1 MNRIMQFLNR
11 MDATAWR
18 AVGMTVLLF
27 VVVVVVLIMGKT
39 GVFGTFEDFERNLE
53 ALRGSVWG
61 LPAVIAVFC
70 LAAFIGAPQF
80 GLIAAAV
87 VAFGPSLGF
96 VYSWVATLVSG
107 SLNFWLG
114 RFAGEGTF
122 RRYAGQ
128 TANRLS
134 EFIGRNAF
142 VASAVVR
149 NVPTAPFIVV
159 NMAFGV
165 SQAKYLHFLA
175 GMALGVLPKLAIVS
189 FFGGSVIAALTGSPW
204 VAVGAALVA
213 ALGWIGLMLFSRLR
227 VRIGKTDRAQPP
239 EDYGQGVNLARN
251 ADLAVDTGA
260 GSANSTSHAQV
271 HAQSDEAKS

>member
-1 MNRIMQFLNR
+1 MVLGEGSCFAPLDARHTIPPMAGMRGLLDFINR

-18 AVGMTVLLF
+18 AVIVTVALF
-27 VVVVVVLIMGKT
+27 AGVVVVLVLGKT

-53 ALRGSVWG
+53 ALRGSGWG
-61 LPAVIAVFC
+61 LPALIAVFC
-70 LAAFIGAPQF
+70 VSAFIGAPQF

-96 VYSWVATLVSG
+96 FYSWVATIVSG
-107 SLNFWLG
+107 TLTFWLG
-114 RFAGEGTF
+114 RLAGESTF
-122 RRYAGQ
+122 RRYAGD
-128 TANRLS
+128 TANRMS

-142 VASAVVR
+142 IASAVVR

-165 SQAKYLHFLA
+165 SQAKFFHYLA
-175 GMALGVLPKLAIVS
+175 GLAVGVIPKVAIVS
-189 FFGGSVIAALTGSPW
+189 FFGGSVIAALKGSPW

-227 VRIGKTDRAQPP
+227 VREGKRAAARQQAQ
-239 EDYGQGVNLARN
+239 EESENLSS
-251 ADLAVDTGA
+251 
-260 GSANSTSHAQV
+260 SA
-271 HAQSDEAKS
+271 

>member
-1 MNRIMQFLNR
+1 MSRVTQFINR

-18 AVGMTVLLF
+18 AVGVTVALF
-27 VVVVVVLIMGKT
+27 AVVVLVLLLGKT
-39 GVFGTFEDFERNLE
+39 GVFGTFSEFERNLE

-87 VAFGPSLGF
+87 VAFGPNLGF
-96 VYSWVATLVSG
+96 LYSWVATLVSG

-165 SQAKYLHFLA
+165 SQAKYLHFLG

-189 FFGGSVIAALTGSPW
+189 FFGGSVIAAMSGSPW
-204 VAVGAALVA
+204 VAIGAAIIA
-213 ALGWIGLMLFSRLR
+213 ALGWIGLMLFARLR
-227 VRIGKTDRAQPP
+227 VRIGKTDRAKAP
-239 EDYGQGVNLARN
+239 EP
-251 ADLAVDTGA
+251 VDSGKNIPQ
-260 GSANSTSHAQV
+260 SA
-271 HAQSDEAKS
+271 E